1 MVVDSLAA
9 KRGNVL
15 GGARDGG
22 ARHGTSLPTSHR
34 GSRARRGGPYPTLV
48 GTTGSELR
56 DLVPVGTTAK
66 LVGPGHVLTHG
77 EERRVVFKL
86 EMLLHHRGCAES
98 RGAQG
103 RRWGVR

>member
-1 MVVDSLAA
+1 VVVDSLAA

-22 ARHGTSLPTSHR
+22 ASHGPSVPTSHR

-48 GTTGSELR
+48 GTTVSELR
-56 DLVPVGTTAK
+56 DLV
-66 LVGPGHVLTHG
+66 LVGSAATLVGLGEVLTHG
-77 EERRVVFKL
+77 EEWRAVFKL